1 MEDYRIDEMSMQNAA
16 GESCSLASAAGYFC
30 YYANLMHIYL
40 KKKKNNKKNLFLFEC
55 APYAILWGEKKS
67 QSFKK
72 SNHKCFMLPAS
83 EIPKKKKKS
92 TEQYVSLF
100 S

>member
-1 MEDYRIDEMSMQNAA
+1 MSMQNAA
-16 GESCSLASAAGYFC
+16 GESCSLASAAAYFC
-30 YYANLMHIYL
+30 YYANLMHIYF
-40 KKKKNNKKNLFLFEC
+40 KKNNNKKILFLFEC

-83 EIPKKKKKS
+83 EIQKKKKAQNNMS
-92 TEQYVSLF
+92 VCSRDAQVCSLGK
-100 S
+100 